1 MIYLFSKLPSGK
13 RLPFIVW
20 LCKRLPDGNLENRH
34 LTHHQSMIW
43 QSWYVTPPKKNGHM
57 DIPVNYNTWGYWYI
71 HYIYI
76 YIYIGYTIFSSSSS
90 SSSYIYMDIWI
101 YTYMYIYIYIWVNC
115 NISLTWIV
123 RPFGNDS
130 SYWPWFQWGRTVR
143 SWSNLPRYI
152 YIYIL
157 VNYKTSQTWRGRPFG
172 DSCPYKPFIPVTSRC
187 EVVIKFSQI
196 SISGF
201 NL

>member
-43 QSWYVTPPKKNGHM
+43 QSWYVTPPKKKWT
-57 DIPVNYNTWGYWYI
+57 YGYTGKLQYLGI
-71 HYIYI
+71 LVYPLYIYI
-76 YIYIGYTIFSSSSS
+76 YIHRIHHIFIIIII
-90 SSSYIYMDIWI
+90 YIYIWI
-101 YTYMYIYIYIWVNC
+101 YGYIHICIYIYIWVNC

-152 YIYIL
+152 YIYI
-157 VNYKTSQTWRGRPFG
+157 Y
-172 DSCPYKPFIPVTSRC
+172 
-187 EVVIKFSQI
+187 I
-196 SISGF
+196 SKLQNF
-201 NL
+201 TNLERSAIWG

>member
-1 MIYLFSKLPSGK
+1 MIWKIMDHNGNHGMLPAQKKWTYGYSGK
-13 RLPFIVW
+13 LQYLGILVYPFGGKSI
-20 LCKRLPDGNLENRH
+20 L
-34 LTHHQSMIW
+34 
-43 QSWYVTPPKKNGHM
+43 WYKL
-57 DIPVNYNTWGYWYI
+57 WYG
-71 HYIYI
+71 YIYI
-76 YIYIGYTIFSSSSS
+76 YRIHQIFIINIDIYGYI
-90 SSSYIYMDIWI
+90 
-101 YTYMYIYIYIWVNC
+101 YIYIYIWVNC

-123 RPFGNDS
+123 RPFGDDS

-143 SWSNLPRYI
+143 SLSNLPI

-172 DSCPYKPFIPVTSRC
+172 DSCPYEPFIPVTSRC